1 MVLISQSIEKYG
13 DGRGRYRQTV
23 AVPTSLHRLVPGLF
37 DLATGCRFTTICLS
51 LQLRVATHT
60 PLLARIG
67 LGLS

>member
-1 MVLISQSIEKYG
+1 MISRKSRYG
-13 DGRGRYRQTV
+13 DGRGEVRIA

-51 LQLRVATHT
+51 LQLRVATQ
-60 PLLARIG
+60 LARIG

>member
-1 MVLISQSIEKYG
+1 MEMVVV
-13 DGRGRYRQTV
+13 RYLRIA
-23 AVPTSLHRLVPGLF
+23 AVPMSLHRLVPGLF

-60 PLLARIG
+60 PLLAGIG